1 VYQVHLTKEQRAE
14 LIRRTREPGLKRR
27 TRDRLEFVRLADA
40 GLSVPQ
46 LARLFHADE
55 GCVRCWLKRFLSLG
69 FAGLEDQPHPGQ
81 PSRLTPAL
89 LAAVRAELEQGGRTW
104 TLGQIADWL
113 ESEHGLRLTP
123 DHLGFLLRRAK
134 LSCHRTER
142 SLRHAQDPAQVAER
156 QADLETLEQGGTP
169 AAWMSATW
177 TRPAL
182 L

>member
-1 VYQVHLTKEQRAE
+1 LYRVRLTEAQRAE
-14 LIRRTREPGLKRR
+14 LIRRTRDPGLKRR

-46 LARLFHADE
+46 LARLFRADE
-55 GCVRCWLKRFLSLG
+55 DRVRFWIKRFLTED

-81 PSRLTPAL
+81 QSRLTPAL

-104 TLGQIADWL
+104 TLGQIAAWL
-113 ESEHGLRLTP
+113 EREHGLRLTP
-123 DHLGFLLRRAK
+123 DHLGFLLRRAQ

-156 QADLETLEQGGTP
+156 QADLATLAQGGMP
-169 AAWMSATW
+169 AAWMSAT
-177 TRPAL
+177 
-182 L
+182 